1 MHHKA
6 VTSVPMT
13 TGSGR
18 PIYSIGAVSEILSVP
33 AATIRTWQE
42 RYGVVE
48 PERSPAGH
56 RLYSRDQLGQLRFLA
71 DQVGSGLSPGDAHR
85 LLRERLAR
93 GAVSEDNGGDG
104 GTPLILLAERD
115 PHAADFAEY
124 FLRTEGYEVVVAMDA
139 DAALAKAAEE
149 MPDLIKVDLLISGA
163 RGLELCRRLRASRQT
178 PILAICTLELRDA
191 ALDAGASAFLQRP
204 VEPLHLVSAVK
215 DLLGR
220 SAFIR
225 RGAAAT

>member
-1 MHHKA
+1 M
-6 VTSVPMT
+6 S
-13 TGSGR
+13 SGR
-18 PIYSIGAVSEILSVP
+18 PVYSIGAVAEILSVP
-33 AATIRTWQE
+33 AATLRTWQE

-56 RLYSRDQLGQLRFLA
+56 RLYSRDQLENLRFLA
-71 DQVGSGLSPGDAHR
+71 DQVAGGLSPGDAHR
-85 LLRERLAR
+85 LLGERLAR
-93 GAVSEDNGGDG
+93 GTAGPEDRDGD
-104 GTPLILLAERD
+104 TPLILLAERD

-139 DAALAKAAEE
+139 DAALVKAGELT
-149 MPDLIKVDLLISGA
+149 PDLIKVDLLISGA
-163 RGLELCRRLRASRQT
+163 RGLELCRQLRARLRT

-225 RGAAAT
+225 RGVASS